1 MQAWPGA
8 SRRWMQAWPGEPFGV
23 FCPFGGIAVTDC
35 IGGDGE
41 GNCAS
46 R

>member
-1 MQAWPGA
+1 MQASDEGNGLGPGA
-8 SRRWMQAWPGEPFGV
+8 D
-23 FCPFGGIAVTDC
+23 GGMGCRHRDEGNGLDC

>member
-1 MQAWPGA
+1 L
-8 SRRWMQAWPGEPFGV
+8 
-23 FCPFGGIAVTDC
+23 DC